1 MKFSV
6 LIFFK
11 VEDGERDVVQIYR
24 YIITLFILIGGFI
37 LMATSYY
44 LGRNPKGLV
53 VFGAGLA
60 VVGGGLAYL
69 WG

>member
-1 MKFSV
+1 MM
-6 LIFFK
+6 
-11 VEDGERDVVQIYR
+11 QIYR
-24 YIITLFILIGGFI
+24 YIIALFILIGGFI
-37 LMATSYY
+37 LITTSYY
-44 LGRNPKGLV
+44 YGLNPKGLA